1 MKLEKEGLVLISD
14 TWRFIPESRLESESW
29 LIAVEMWMESG
40 QYVQALALRG
50 GYNDFRTGV
59 ILLKTLYKLLD
70 DSRRTAES
78 IQNYTDLV

>member
-1 MKLEKEGLVLISD
+1 
-14 TWRFIPESRLESESW
+14 
-29 LIAVEMWMESG
+29 MWMESG